1 MDHINEL
8 PDCVLSYILSMLS
21 IKDSLRTCVIS
32 KRWFKLVLSDRRV
45 LNFDLPNILGNDDEM
60 HQAGYLKVEPKPKN
74 YIEDIF
80 RRDEELPWAEY
91 IISESSEMLGY
102 LNLRLCGDEFVKR
115 VDKYLKNF
123 RGTKIDTFMVNFYL
137 NHKLSN
143 ITINQWIIF
152 PFAKGAERIDLLFFG
167 EEPAT
172 CRNCYEF
179 PFGLVFGAS
188 SSSSTVLKHMH
199 LQHFIMCD
207 TVTNFVDYLIP
218 FKNLRSFKLED
229 GIVDGIF
236 ITSLLSN
243 CHLLECLSLICCKS
257 KSRVLNI
264 ESSSSSSL
272 CHLEIRFCY
281 LVKEE
286 ERSDLQ
292 ISLNCLKLTSFDYT
306 GSYKAFSYINTP
318 MLKSINSYDLM
329 FEELSNAFAIFA
341 TLPQLKILHID
352 TFVPLVMADDIP
364 GRITQQLKHLKELNL
379 VIDIS
384 NIDFLLKAN
393 ISRDISQHLGFNLL
407 WILNNLQA
415 FPLLQKLRVTVA
427 HPELFDIQ
435 KDIEDLSAFS
445 HNEIKVIEMGGCV
458 GNQFEI
464 EFAMNVLKYA
474 HNLEQIVM
482 SPYWRQ
488 NPIVPDWTC
497 NQAWFQSGREMVRE
511 KLQNEIAKGRV
522 KLI

>member
-1 MDHINEL
+1 
-8 PDCVLSYILSMLS
+8 
-21 IKDSLRTCVIS
+21 
-32 KRWFKLVLSDRRV
+32 
-45 LNFDLPNILGNDDEM
+45 
-60 HQAGYLKVEPKPKN
+60 
-74 YIEDIF
+74 
-80 RRDEELPWAEY
+80 
-91 IISESSEMLGY
+91 
-102 LNLRLCGDEFVKR
+102 
-115 VDKYLKNF
+115 
-123 RGTKIDTFMVNFYL
+123 
-137 NHKLSN
+137 
-143 ITINQWIIF
+143 
-152 PFAKGAERIDLLFFG
+152 
-167 EEPAT
+167 
-172 CRNCYEF
+172 
-179 PFGLVFGAS
+179 
-188 SSSSTVLKHMH
+188 
-199 LQHFIMCD
+199 MCD

-243 CHLLECLSLICCKS
+243 CHLLECLSLFCCKS
-257 KSRVLNI
+257 KSRVLDI

-281 LVKEE
+281 SVIDE

-318 MLKSINSYDLM
+318 MLKSINSYALM
-329 FEELSNAFAIFA
+329 FEEISDAFAIFA
-341 TLPQLKILHID
+341 TLPQLEILHID

-384 NIDFLLKAN
+384 IIDFLLKAN
-393 ISRDISQHLGFNLL
+393 ISRDISRHLGFDLL

-415 FPLLQKLRVTVA
+415 FPLLQKLGVT
-427 HPELFDIQ
+427 

-458 GNQFEI
+458 RNQFEI
-464 EFAMNVLKYA
+464 EFSMNVLKYA
-474 HNLEQIVM
+474 HKLEQIVM

-488 NPIVPDWTC
+488 NPIVPDWTY
-497 NQAWFQSGREMVRE
+497 NQQAWFQSGREMVRE